1 MPLQIQNT
9 ANAGS
14 NGIKV
19 LAYGRS
25 GVGKT
30 RLAATAP
37 APIIISAESGL
48 ISLQNMQ
55 LPYLAVKTLDDVYEA
70 YTLVTS
76 NKHPYNTFQTIIVD
90 SISEIMEVL
99 LAAEKKTNKD
109 PRKAYGQLADR
120 GVELAR
126 AFRDIPAKNVI
137 ILAKEES
144 WKDDNTGI
152 TTIQPSLPGSKL
164 GPSLPY
170 YFDEVFRIE
179 VGKDTTVVPHTDWVA
194 LRCKADQYST
204 AKDRSGK
211 LSEYEPHNITH
222 IFNKILG
229 RAA

>member
-1 MPLQIQNT
+1 MALQLENT
-9 ANAGS
+9 ANVGNS
-14 NGIKV
+14 GIKV

-25 GVGKT
+25 GAGKT

-37 APIIISAESGL
+37 KPIIISAESGL
-48 ISLQNMQ
+48 LSLQNMQ
-55 LPYLAVKTLDDVYEA
+55 LPYLTVKTLDEVFEA
-70 YTLVTS
+70 YKLVTS
-76 NKHPYNTFQTIIVD
+76 NVAPYNTFQTIIVD

-99 LAAEKKTNKD
+99 LAAEKKGNKD
-109 PRKAYGQLADR
+109 PRKAYGALADR

-126 AFRDIPAKNVI
+126 AFRDIPNKNVI

-170 YFDEVFRIE
+170 YFDEVFRVE
-179 VGKDTTVVPHTDWVA
+179 TGKDTTVVPHKDWTA

-211 LSEYEPHNITH
+211 LNEYEPHDIGA

-229 RAA
+229 R